1 MSRIL
6 CGIILLLIVKYS
18 FAQCPANEAALI
30 AGGTFSGTCTI
41 NIGAATNITNNVV
54 ISSGTLTLNGGAGNV
69 TVSGAGSITIQSGT
83 SLIIEDG
90 SLTVSGGASF
100 TSSGI
105 MTVDDGILIS
115 GETTSADF
123 LTGSSTSLD
132 GNFDVLNSDVTI
144 AGTITDT
151 QADQDEILLRGT
163 STVTVNTGADISGF
177 DDIEFRNNDGVSR
190 LIINGG
196 SVSIIDDLDLRPT
209 STDGDFVEINGGT
222 LDVGG
227 NIDLPDNAT
236 NNLLII
242 NSGGAVTAS
251 TINGAT
257 PGDPSDLPDGV
268 VINGGA
274 DIDVGGA
281 ILPVELISFSGSY
294 DEKTKTIELDWS
306 TAVELNNQGFYVERS
321 PIGVPVFEQIVFVE
335 GHGNSQEVLN
345 YSFKDRNIFS
355 NHYYRLKQVDF
366 DGVFEYS
373 PTIFVQARNEEVF
386 ELKLS
391 PNPSNGS
398 NISIEN
404 IPYVAFS
411 ATLYN
416 LGGVELFNT
425 SETNVKSVEELI
437 NNSLENADPG
447 IYLFN
452 YSNQSSKKTI
462 RIIRE

>member
-1 MSRIL
+1 MRISL
-6 CGIILLLIVKYS
+6 TLISLLIIKYS
-18 FAQCPANEAALI
+18 YAQCPADEAALI

-41 NIGAATNITNNVV
+41 NIGAATNITNSVI

-69 TVSGAGSITIQSGT
+69 TVSGAGSIEIQSGAT
-83 SLIIEDG
+83 LVIEDG

-100 TSSGI
+100 TSAGT
-105 MTVDDGILIS
+105 MTVDDGILITGNTS
-115 GETTSADF
+115 SADF
-123 LTGSSTSLD
+123 QTGSSTTLD
-132 GNFDVLNSDVTI
+132 GNFEVLDSDVTI

-209 STDGDFVEINGGT
+209 STDGDFVEVNGGT

-227 NIDLPDNAT
+227 NIALPDNAT

-242 NSGGAVTAS
+242 NSGGNVTAS

-257 PGDPSDLPDGV
+257 PGDPADLPDGV
-268 VINGGA
+268 VLNGGS
-274 DIDVGGA
+274 DIEVGGVV
-281 ILPVELISFSGSY
+281 LPVELLSFSSSY
-294 DEKTKTIELDWS
+294 DEKTKVVELQWS

-321 PIGVPVFEQIVFVE
+321 AFGVSAFEQIAFIK
-335 GHGNSQEVLN
+335 GHGNSQEVQN
-345 YSFKDRNIFS
+345 YTFQDRNIFS
-355 NHYYRLKQVDF
+355 NCYYRLRQIDF

-373 PTIFVQARNEEVF
+373 PTIFAQAGSEEPF
-386 ELKLS
+386 ELRLS
-391 PNPSNGS
+391 PNPSSGS

-404 IPYVAFS
+404 IPYISFS
-411 ATLYN
+411 ATLHS
-416 LGGVELFNT
+416 LGGVELLNT
-425 SETNVKSVEELI
+425 SKTTVKSVEELL
-437 NNSLENADPG
+437 NNSLENAEAG
-447 IYLFN
+447 IYLFS
-452 YSNQSSKKTI
+452 YGNQSNKKTI